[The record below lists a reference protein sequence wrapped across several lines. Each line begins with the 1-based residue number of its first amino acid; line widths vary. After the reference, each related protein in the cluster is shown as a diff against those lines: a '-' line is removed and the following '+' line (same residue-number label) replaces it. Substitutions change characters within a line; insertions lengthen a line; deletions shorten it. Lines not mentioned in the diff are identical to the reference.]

1 MKKLTK
7 IVATVGGIF
16 VLSEVFSTLGQGQA
30 FAAMHGVFPEET
42 DEILTGLKDCC
53 EKGRG
58 SKYRRA
64 KVRAMIDFAE
74 WSIEDK
80 EK

>member
-7 IVATVGGIF
+7 IVAAVGGIF
-16 VLSEVFSTLGQGQA
+16 VLSEVFSMVGQGQA
-30 FAAMHGVFPEET
+30 FAAMHGIYPEET

-74 WSIEDK
+74 WLIEDK

>member
-16 VLSEVFSTLGQGQA
+16 VLSEVFSMVGQGQA
-30 FAAMHGVFPEET
+30 FAAMHAVYPEET
-42 DEILTGLKDCC
+42 DEILIGLKDCC
-53 EKGRG
+53 EKGYG

-64 KVRAMIDFAE
+64 KVRAMIDFVE